1 MIRPLIALSLL
12 FAATT
17 QAHASAFDSL
27 ADQELQ
33 ASAYSLLVKNADSI
47 TLRGDIHEGEKLT
60 SILAKVEEYNRQ
72 LEEVLMNG
80 GDIEKD
86 MKSNVDHTD
95 VKCVKLQSPI
105 AGQNAQCTLIIQFKP
120 LGEIGVSFLVGLDSA
135 GNAATIGDFAEVS
148 RGD

>member
-1 MIRPLIALSLL
+1 MIRPLIAFSLL
-12 FAATT
+12 LST

-27 ADQELQ
+27 ADQDIQ
-33 ASAYSLLVKNADSI
+33 ASAYSLLVKNADKI

-60 SILAKVEEYNRQ
+60 TILASIEDYNRQ

-86 MKSNVDHTD
+86 IKSNIDHTD
-95 VKCVKLQSPI
+95 VKCSKLPVPT
-105 AGQNAQCTLIIQFKP
+105 AGQNTQCNLTIQFKP
-120 LGEIGVSFLVGLDSA
+120 LGETTVRFLVGLDSENKA
-135 GNAATIGDFAEVS
+135 ITIGEIADVM